1 MQGWHYWVG
10 IALFTEMRW
19 IEVTDN
25 RKVSCLEMSP
35 NPFTLPQFSNVKTKK
50 NKQTKKNVH
59 FCFEGQR
66 TSILAFAK
74 WLLGPLI
81 PSIYLILQISHTI
94 QCNPIQH
101 RKSQQE

>member
-1 MQGWHYWVG
+1 MQVWHYWMG

-50 NKQTKKNVH
+50 NKQKKM
-59 FCFEGQR
+59 C
-66 TSILAFAK
+66 TSVLRAK
-74 WLLGPLI
+74 EQVSWLLQSG
-81 PSIYLILQISHTI
+81 SWNH
-94 QCNPIQH
+94 
-101 RKSQQE
+101 